1 MFQPTGG
8 HIQSV
13 HILENISVWL
23 QSRVTD

>member
-13 HILENISVWL
+13 RILENISAWL
-23 QSRVTD
+23 QSRGTD